1 MKREGDGPPLAERPS
16 LTHTERMARRSRG
29 LAKAAKALA
38 TADGIA
44 HVAFFWM
51 FAWRIVT
58 AGVLGRPVAIVLA
71 LLAVVGLVTD
81 VIGWML
87 VKHGGR
93 TPAGKVGLWSIAA
106 STALAALL
114 LLLGSWTGG

>member
-1 MKREGDGPPLAERPS
+1 
-16 LTHTERMARRSRG
+16 MARRSRG

-38 TADGIA
+38 TADGVA

-71 LLAVVGLVTD
+71 LVAVVGLVTD

-93 TPAGKVGLWSIAA
+93 TPAGTVGLWSIAA